1 MFIGKCSP
9 MAADVH
15 SSGIYG
21 NSRQFFRLFMDRLI
35 NGIFYTM
42 KAAKKDEKRPI
53 INMIVI
59 IGRLTAAIG
68 LRLKQLSV
76 R

>member
-1 MFIGKCSP
+1 

-21 NSRQFFRLFMDRLI
+21 NSGQFFRFFKHCLI

-42 KAAKKDEKRPI
+42 KAAKKTKKRPI